1 MCCGDAVDI
10 LFYCCLHVLFNWHEH
25 GGCPFQCQG
34 SGPFQCQGSGPSD
47 VSDAMVM
54 DVILTAVGGGVQ
66 TDFEG
71 EQRPEVSAAA

>member
-1 MCCGDAVDI
+1 MHLFSMCCGDAVDI
-10 LFYCCLHVLFNWHEH
+10 LFYCCLHVLLNWHEH
-25 GGCPFQCQG
+25 GGC
-34 SGPFQCQGSGPSD
+34 PFQCQGSGPSD